1 MNNFKIVYC
10 FCCCF
15 FFEALSSNELRAY
28 NELFTKIQTLNSIL
42 TMSTSMSIIIDNQN
56 KTTTFAEALRL
67 KTTRNTF
74 TVNVLWLALVFQHIS
89 FSQYVELNWSVIDDH
104 ESIWLS
110 IYLFEYRWRSG
121 GEECWKSQ
129 ILPIYSNL
137 AITWKFCRVLWNWK
151 FSLICQHLSTILSST
166 EYF

>member
-104 ESIWLS
+104 ESIWFWSLV
-110 IYLFEYRWRSG
+110 IYLFIWISMKIG
-121 GEECWKSQ
+121 GCVFVRRMLKISNSSN
-129 ILPIYSNL
+129 ILQSCDNL
-137 AITWKFCRVLWNWK
+137 KVL
-151 FSLICQHLSTILSST
+151 
-166 EYF
+166 